1 MSFIGTVENGQIKL
15 PPDARLPEGATVE
28 VMVRDDVAGLPDHV
42 KEILKL
48 TKPRGWPKDF
58 SKNFGHYL
66 FGEERR

>member
-1 MSFIGTVENGQIKL
+1 MSVIGTVENGQVKL

-28 VMVRDDVAGLPDHV
+28 VLVHEGAGDLPDHV

-48 TKPRGWPKDF
+48 AKPRDWPTDF
-58 SKNFGHYL
+58 SKNFGQYL